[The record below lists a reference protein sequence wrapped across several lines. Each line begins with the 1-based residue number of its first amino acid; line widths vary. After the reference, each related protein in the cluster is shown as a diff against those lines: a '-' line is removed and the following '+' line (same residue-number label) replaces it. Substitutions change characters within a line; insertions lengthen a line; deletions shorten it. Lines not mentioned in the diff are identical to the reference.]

1 MYLFVKKDNN
11 SEYTTTNFKFIGKA
25 SKNKTPDTNM
35 PKAAKAGISKT
46 PSKDSM
52 SKKSSKESLLPASKD
67 NKIGYR
73 WFCNTISN
81 LLGIYDT
88 KYAEDLVEEHAE
100 QMKSFFDDEFAQN
113 ADIDKQIIFLWR
125 TYYDKMVEETIT
137 VLEEGKKNDS
147 KLECPIIQFV

>member
-1 MYLFVKKDNN
+1 M
-11 SEYTTTNFKFIGKA
+11 A
-25 SKNKTPDTNM
+25 Q
-35 PKAAKAGISKT
+35 A
-46 PSKDSM
+46 
-52 SKKSSKESLLPASKD
+52 KD

-88 KYAEDLVEEHAE
+88 KYAEDLLEEYSE
-100 QMKSFFDDEFAQN
+100 QIKSFYDDDFTQN

-137 VLEEGKKNDS
+137 VLEEGKGSCLGVCGLPGSILSVFVVPKMQFDFFSLLTVTPPEPVEAPAAKKGKGKAKGKKFKNS
-147 KLECPIIQFV
+147 NFWKLLKKIVV